1 MKKRFR
7 GGIAH
12 RPIRRS
18 LVAGAAAALWA
29 CMPAGHAVEL
39 GVLHLHSNIGQP
51 LDAEIDLTGLR
62 PHDAQALVLQPG
74 NRETY
79 LAAGVPYGASATSLR
94 TTLVQR
100 QDGGYVVRVYST
112 VPQVDSIADIVVRLA
127 GPGGDT
133 LAAYTLL
140 LSPPGTASAPTTFL
154 QTQRKPAPASG
165 VSAPSE
171 APAQRAQTQAA
182 AGASTPAVHATAST
196 QPRGMRPSAAATASS
211 LGEDDGRAEAAYT
224 VKAGDSLSRIALSAV
239 QDRADVSAGQA
250 ALALYR
256 SNSHAFIAGNI
267 NGLRVGAALRM
278 PPAEEITAV
287 ARGEAERQI
296 RMLTQAA
303 ATERTRPVPEANSN
317 AVAGSR
323 PPSVPANASDKDTLH
338 LSATGMRERANVGQ
352 LNEELVAARQAIHEL
367 ESRLAQ
373 VEQNLADM
381 RRLAAL
387 KNASAQPA
395 AATATAPSG
404 EEGDAPDSGLASRS
418 PITPDDPAPWK
429 RAHIIGPVFGVLL
442 ALLIAASMFY
452 RMRMRKVQSALAA
465 IYTQHHDNGDPLTE
479 RGPRAPRNS
488 QTVSPR

>member
-12 RPIRRS
+12 WPIRRS
-18 LVAGAAAALWA
+18 LAAGAAAALWA
-29 CMPAGHAVEL
+29 FMPAGHAVEL

-51 LDAEIDLTGLR
+51 LDAEIDLMGLR
-62 PHDAQALVLQPG
+62 PHEAQTLVLQPG

-100 QDGGYVVRVYST
+100 QDGGYAVRVYST
-112 VPQVDSIADIVVRLA
+112 APQVDSIADIVVRLA
-127 GPGGDT
+127 GPGGNT
-133 LAAYTLL
+133 LAAYTVL
-140 LSPPGTASAPTTFL
+140 LSPPGAASAPTTFL
-154 QTQRKPAPASG
+154 QTQRKPVPASG
-165 VSAPSE
+165 VSPPSG
-171 APAQRAQTQAA
+171 APAHRPQTQAVA
-182 AGASTPAVHATAST
+182 VASAPAVNAADGAHPSDTANA
-196 QPRGMRPSAAATASS
+196 SAV
-211 LGEDDGRAEAAYT
+211 GEDDARTEAAYT
-224 VKAGDSLSRIALSAV
+224 VKAGDSLSQIALNTV

-256 SNSHAFIAGNI
+256 SNPHAFIAGNI
-267 NGLRVGAALRM
+267 NRLRVGATLRM
-278 PPAEEITAV
+278 PPAENITAV
-287 ARGEAERQI
+287 ARSEAERQL
-296 RMLTQAA
+296 RMLTQGA
-303 ATERTRPVPEANSN
+303 ATERTSPAPEAHAN

-338 LSATGMRERANVGQ
+338 LSATGMRERANVER
-352 LNEELVAARQAIHEL
+352 LNEELVAARQAIREL

-395 AATATAPSG
+395 TATAKAPSG
-404 EEGDAPDSGLASRS
+404 EDGDAPDNGRASHS
-418 PITPDDPAPWK
+418 PITPDDPAAWK
-429 RAHIIGPVFGVLL
+429 RAHIVGPVFGVLL

-465 IYTQHHDNGDPLTE
+465 IYTQLHDNGDPLTE

>member
-79 LAAGVPYGASATSLR
+79 LAASVPYGASATSLR

-100 QDGGYVVRVYST
+100 QDGYVVRVYST

-165 VSAPSE
+165 VSAPSA

-196 QPRGMRPSAAATASS
+196 QPGQSGRQPLTDRAQHRPGSGGRFCRA
-211 LGEDDGRAEAAYT
+211 GRA
-224 VKAGDSLSRIALSAV
+224 GALPEQSARLHCWKH
-239 QDRADVSAGQA
+239 QR
-250 ALALYR
+250 
-256 SNSHAFIAGNI
+256 
-267 NGLRVGAALRM
+267 
-278 PPAEEITAV
+278 PA
-287 ARGEAERQI
+287 RR
-296 RMLTQAA
+296 R
-303 ATERTRPVPEANSN
+303 
-317 AVAGSR
+317 
-323 PPSVPANASDKDTLH
+323 
-338 LSATGMRERANVGQ
+338 SAT
-352 LNEELVAARQAIHEL
+352 H
-367 ESRLAQ
+367 
-373 VEQNLADM
+373 
-381 RRLAAL
+381 
-387 KNASAQPA
+387 
-395 AATATAPSG
+395 ATG
-404 EEGDAPDSGLASRS
+404 RGNNRGG
-418 PITPDDPAPWK
+418 K
-429 RAHIIGPVFGVLL
+429 R
-442 ALLIAASMFY
+442 
-452 RMRMRKVQSALAA
+452 
-465 IYTQHHDNGDPLTE
+465 
-479 RGPRAPRNS
+479 
-488 QTVSPR
+488 

>member
-12 RPIRRS
+12 WPIRRS
-18 LVAGAAAALWA
+18 LAAGAAAALWA

-62 PHDAQALVLQPG
+62 PHEAQTLALQPG
-74 NRETY
+74 DRETY

-100 QDGGYVVRVYST
+100 QDGGYAVRVYST
-112 VPQVDSIADIVVRLA
+112 SPQVDSIADIVVRLA
-127 GPGGDT
+127 GPGGNT

-196 QPRGMRPSAAATASS
+196 QPGGMRPSAAATASS

-224 VKAGDSLSRIALSAV
+224 VKAGDSLSQIALNTV

-256 SNSHAFIAGNI
+256 SNPHAFIAGNI
-267 NGLRVGAALRM
+267 NRLRVGATLRM
-278 PPAEEITAV
+278 PPAENITAV
-287 ARGEAERQI
+287 ARSEAERQL

-303 ATERTRPVPEANSN
+303 ATERTPPVPEANSS

-352 LNEELVAARQAIHEL
+352 LNEELVAARQAIREL

-465 IYTQHHDNGDPLTE
+465 IYTQLHDNGDPLTE

-488 QTVSPR
+488 ETVSPR

>member
-1 MKKRFR
+1 MKKRFP

-12 RPIRRS
+12 RPARRS
-18 LVAGAAAALWA
+18 LAAAAAAALWA
-29 CMPAGHAVEL
+29 FMPAGHAVEL

-62 PHDAQALVLQPG
+62 PHEAQTLVLQPG

-100 QDGGYVVRVYST
+100 QDGGYAVRVYST
-112 VPQVDSIADIVVRLA
+112 APQGDSIADIVVRLA
-127 GPGGDT
+127 GPGGNT
-133 LAAYTLL
+133 LAAYTVL
-140 LSPPGTASAPTTFL
+140 LSPPGAASAPTTFL

-165 VSAPSE
+165 VSPPSG
-171 APAQRAQTQAA
+171 APAHRPQTQAVA
-182 AGASTPAVHATAST
+182 VASAPAVNAADGAHPSGTANA
-196 QPRGMRPSAAATASS
+196 SAV
-211 LGEDDGRAEAAYT
+211 GEDDARTEAAYT
-224 VKAGDSLSRIALSAV
+224 VRAGDSLSQIALNTV

-256 SNSHAFIAGNI
+256 SNPHAFIAGSI
-267 NGLRVGAALRM
+267 NRLRVGATLRM
-278 PPAEEITAV
+278 PPAENITAV
-287 ARGEAERQI
+287 ARSEAERQL
-296 RMLTQAA
+296 RLLTQGA
-303 ATERTRPVPEANSN
+303 ATERTSPAPEAHAN

-338 LSATGMRERANVGQ
+338 LSATGMRERANVEQ
-352 LNEELVAARQAIHEL
+352 LNEELVAARQAIREL

-395 AATATAPSG
+395 AASATAG
-404 EEGDAPDSGLASRS
+404 EEGHAPDGGLASRS
-418 PITPDDPAPWK
+418 PITLDDPAPWK
-429 RAHIIGPVFGVLL
+429 RAHIIGPVLGVLL
-442 ALLIAASMFY
+442 ALLIAALMFY

-465 IYTQHHDNGDPLTE
+465 IYTQLHDNGDPLTE